1 MDHSQVNKHVAV
13 RSNQHSELANTLC
26 HSHVCIHACI
36 WDAVQS
42 GSEGHDHQFTWALV
56 QEGND
61 SYLEGAE
68 ASVIGFWSSKI
79 LLSFEGH
86 VRADRRFQ
94 NACTY
99 R

>member
-1 MDHSQVNKHVAV
+1 M
-13 RSNQHSELANTLC
+13 
-26 HSHVCIHACI
+26 
-36 WDAVQS
+36 QS
-42 GSEGHDHQFTWALV
+42 GAEGHDHQSTWASP

-61 SYLEGAE
+61 SYLRGAE

-94 NACTY
+94 NACAY